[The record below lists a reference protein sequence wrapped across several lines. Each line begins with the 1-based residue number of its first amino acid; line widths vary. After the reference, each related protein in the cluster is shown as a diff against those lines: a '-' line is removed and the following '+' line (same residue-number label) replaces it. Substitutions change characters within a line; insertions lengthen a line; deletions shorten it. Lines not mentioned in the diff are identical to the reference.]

1 MTPRLRTD
9 ERGTADEN
17 PEVEAEETEMD
28 ADKGLVAEMRKED
41 TRESPVKKIG
51 GVGLEAETEERD
63 EDPKNTLTN
72 CLCIILKYIPYCC
85 T

>member
-1 MTPRLRTD
+1 MTPSLRTD

-28 ADKGLVAEMRKED
+28 ADKGLAAEMRKED

-51 GVGLEAETEERD
+51 GVGLEAETEERE
-63 EDPKNTLTN
+63 EDPKNILTSDN
-72 CLCIILKYIPYCC
+72 CL
-85 T
+85 

>member
-9 ERGTADEN
+9 ERGTAGEN

-51 GVGLEAETEERD
+51 GAGPEAETEERD
-63 EDPKNTLTN
+63 EDHKNRSDN
-72 CLCIILKYIPYCC
+72 CFESS
-85 T
+85 